1 MFVLLIWL
9 IRDFCFLIDFKNKYI
24 LEINKYMYIEKKLKC
39 LKYVRW
45 DILMKN
51 VLKLRGGNVIW
62 KISLFLVNEFF
73 FFGIFFVIL
82 FMGKI

>member
-1 MFVLLIWL
+1 
-9 IRDFCFLIDFKNKYI
+9 
-24 LEINKYMYIEKKLKC
+24 MYIEKKLKC